1 MLPSDGNTA
10 SIGRKEGFRWME
22 TSLLPNRNKG
32 PSSRTALGL
41 IQKHY
46 VNLANKIFT
55 LLCTLA
61 MAAVVVT
68 PLLTLAEALALGTDV
83 VAEHGAENEVFFG
96 SELVERTV
104 DNHADGIQAL
114 LLSEEKVQ
122 TVVAHGL
129 YDVADA

>member
-1 MLPSDGNTA
+1 MLPSDGNAA
-10 SIGRKEGFRWME
+10 SNGRKHSIRWME
-22 TSLLPNRNKG
+22 TSLLPSRNKG

-61 MAAVVVT
+61 MEAVVIT
-68 PLLTLAEALALGTDV
+68 PLLALTEALALGTNV
-83 VAEHGAENEVFFG
+83 VAKHGAENEVFFG

-104 DNHADGIQAL
+104 DNHPDGIKAL
-114 LLSEEKVQ
+114 LLSEEKIQ
-122 TVVAHGL
+122 PIVAHGL
-129 YDVADA
+129 DDVADA